1 MLDAAYQKTE
11 AGRAEIKAR
20 ALPLSRSARN
30 LLLMLDGTRSARVWL
45 EMVRGTT
52 EADLDFLLQHGLIA
66 ASVAAAPK
74 AAPASAPSSPA
85 AVPVPVPAPASALT
99 SAPASAA
106 ASGSVFAP
114 TPVASGEPMGFDE
127 LYSWLTENARQHLGL
142 IKGYRMVLDVERC
155 TELAELREL
164 AWKIVAEVDRTDG
177 EAAADRVRLEMRL

>member
-1 MLDAAYQKTE
+1 MLDTAYQKTE

-20 ALPLSRSARN
+20 SLPLSRSARN

-66 ASVAAAPK
+66 ASVAAAPPAPPRLTVVSS
-74 AAPASAPSSPA
+74 AAPS
-85 AVPVPVPAPASALT
+85 PAPA
-99 SAPASAA
+99 AA
-106 ASGSVFAP
+106 AAETPAATFAP
-114 TPVASGEPMGFDE
+114 TPAAHGEPMGFDE
-127 LYSWLTENARQHLGL
+127 LYTWLTEHARQHLGL

-155 TELAELREL
+155 TDLAELREL

-177 EAAADRVRLEMRL
+177 EAAADRVRAEMRL

>member
-20 ALPLSRSARN
+20 SLALSRSARN

-52 EADLDFLLQHGLIA
+52 EDDLAFLLQQGLISP
-66 ASVAAAPK
+66 SVVAVPQPAPLPSPAVAFEVPAAAAVAVAVAPVP
-74 AAPASAPSSPA
+74 AAPA
-85 AVPVPVPAPASALT
+85 PV
-99 SAPASAA
+99 
-106 ASGSVFAP
+106 SVFAP
-114 TPVASGEPMGFDE
+114 VPVANGEPMGYDE
-127 LYSWLTENARQHLGL
+127 LYAYLTEHARQHLGL
-142 IKGYRMVLDVERC
+142 IKGYRMVLEVERC
-155 TELAELREL
+155 TDLAELREL